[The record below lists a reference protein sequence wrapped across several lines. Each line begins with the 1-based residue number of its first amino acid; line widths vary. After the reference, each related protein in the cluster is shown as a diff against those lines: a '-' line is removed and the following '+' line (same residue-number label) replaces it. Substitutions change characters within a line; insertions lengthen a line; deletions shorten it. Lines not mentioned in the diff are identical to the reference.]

1 MSKQTSR
8 FLPRFEA
15 LEDRLAPTGLSLPAP
30 VAPGGADRL
39 EFRRGGG
46 VRAVRVR
53 VRAPHVEHAFGHE
66 LGHALGHA

>member
-15 LEDRLAPTGLSLPAP
+15 LEDRLAPTGLSLPGPLSPA
-30 VAPGGADRL
+30 GSDRV

-46 VRAVRVR
+46 RVR
-53 VRAPHVEHAFGHE
+53 VRAPHIEHVIGHE
-66 LGHALGHA
+66 AAHGIIHL